1 MTFKD
6 KAAQLIIVLQH
17 YNLLLIFL
25 KILYFIIFNII
36 KLIFNLLFI
45 LKMYETS
52 IEEVKIY
59 EKITYY
65 PIVGHRVL
73 YILSI

>member
-1 MTFKD
+1 
-6 KAAQLIIVLQH
+6 
-17 YNLLLIFL
+17 
-25 KILYFIIFNII
+25 
-36 KLIFNLLFI
+36 
-45 LKMYETS
+45 MYETS